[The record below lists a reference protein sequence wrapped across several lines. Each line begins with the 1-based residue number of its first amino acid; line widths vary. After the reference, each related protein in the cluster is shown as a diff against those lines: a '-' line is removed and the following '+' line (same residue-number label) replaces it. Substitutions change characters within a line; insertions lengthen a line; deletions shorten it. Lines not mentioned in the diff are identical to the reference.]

1 MNCTFALAHESQLSE
16 KLDEVMYLLKVA
28 QEERERGQGYVMLR
42 QGCVENILDDMAA
55 AEFVE
60 ELADHES
67 DLMAKDSFLSQA
79 AFRHTEASANM
90 KMFLILLVTPQ

>member
-1 MNCTFALAHESQLSE
+1 MTCTFALAHESKLSE
-16 KLDEVMYLLKVA
+16 KLDEVIYLHKVA
-28 QEERERGQGYVMLR
+28 EEEIERGQGSVMLR
-42 QGCVENILDDMAA
+42 QGGVENILDDMAA

-67 DLMAKDSFLSQA
+67 DPMAKDSFLSQA

-90 KMFLILLVTPQ
+90 KMFLILLII